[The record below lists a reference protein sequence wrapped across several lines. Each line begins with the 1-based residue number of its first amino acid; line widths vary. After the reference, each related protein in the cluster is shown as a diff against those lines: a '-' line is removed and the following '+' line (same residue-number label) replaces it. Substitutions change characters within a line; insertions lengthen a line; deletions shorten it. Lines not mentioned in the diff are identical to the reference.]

1 MLGFFFSMLIYCNY
15 SGLME
20 ETQTLPLGMSSL
32 MRGQMNLE
40 LSLLY
45 GDGSLEPRSHQVGWV
60 ARGRFLGKVAFDSG
74 FKRRK
79 SSGWVEWGE
88 GIPRKGVAV
97 GTPTPGGESQR
108 KSAPGRQ
115 NGCVRS
121 PVLLGWQ
128 DRGKG
133 KEGRGVLRKFQGEKE
148 WFPPSEVGE
157 QIQPQ
162 PDTTWDPGSS
172 RASPISQ
179 TGIPVWVPHSA
190 AM

>member
-1 MLGFFFSMLIYCNY
+1 
-15 SGLME
+15 ME
-20 ETQTLPLGMSSL
+20 ETQPLPLGLSSL
-32 MRGQMNLE
+32 MRGQMSLE
-40 LSLLY
+40 LSLLR
-45 GDGSLEPRSHQVGWV
+45 GQGSLEPKSHQVGWV

-97 GTPTPGGESQR
+97 GTLTPGGESQG

-121 PVLLGWQ
+121 PVCYWGG
-128 DRGKG
+128 RTEGKG
-133 KEGRGVLRKFQGEKE
+133 KKGEE
-148 WFPPSEVGE
+148 WFPPSEVAE

-162 PDTTWDPGSS
+162 PDTTWDLGSS
-172 RASPISQ
+172 RFSQISQ
-179 TGIPVWVPHSA
+179 TGVPVWAPHSA